1 MNQIERIEY
10 MEKILDDSNEVAD
23 KLFSA
28 LEEYEALREKYREL
42 INYYSGD
49 EWMKDF
55 DADEAGNLPEDLKR
69 GILSEDAVYD
79 LLAKNRMINIKMLEL
94 VTDNVKNS

>member
-23 KLFSA
+23 KLFDA
-28 LEEYEALREKYREL
+28 LEEYEVLREKYREL

-49 EWMKDF
+49 NWMKDF
-55 DADEAGNLPEDLKR
+55 DADEAGSLPEDLKR